1 MRMCPE
7 CREGYEDDVPV
18 CPAHGAA
25 LVSPDFFPTD
35 DTLEPGTMVGEY
47 RIDRKIG
54 GGTFGD
60 VYAGEHPLIGKKV
73 AVKVLNRRFASDP
86 EAVSR
91 FIAEARA
98 VNKIRHRNIIDIFS
112 FNTLPGGRHYF
123 VMEYVEG
130 QTLAALIQQKRRL
143 PIPTALQIAQG
154 VASALD
160 AAHEAGIT
168 HRDLKPENVFLA
180 AERDGSHFPKLLDFG
195 IAKLMDDDVAH
206 KTGSG
211 VLLGTPLYMS
221 PEQARGKKV
230 DARSDIYS
238 LGVMIHEM
246 LTGVVP
252 FAGDS
257 AMDVVLK
264 HDTEPPPA
272 MASVCPDLPP
282 ALDAPVLAMLEKR
295 PRNRPASA
303 GEAVAAL
310 VAQAAL
316 LELVPRPPLPSSVE
330 SARAPLESEGLRA
343 TAQAGRSAPAETPHA
358 RSEPSSTERMSALDS
373 SSVNRKNG
381 PSARW
386 LFAALGIAAIGG
398 TASLMARSPAPSDE
412 PFGPGASS
420 GMQVESPEPERIPTA
435 APSPA
440 PPEISP
446 APAPTTTTSA
456 SVAPQPRP
464 AKPAKTKPP
473 SKTPN
478 LDPIL
483 GERE

>member
-7 CREGYEDDVPV
+7 CRASYEDDVPV

-25 LVSPDFFPTD
+25 LVSLDVSPRD
-35 DTLEPGTMVGEY
+35 DALEPGVMVGEY
-47 RIDRKIG
+47 RIDHKLG
-54 GGTFGD
+54 SGTFGD

-130 QTLAALIQQKRRL
+130 QTLAALLEQKHRL
-143 PIPTALQIAQG
+143 PVATALQIAQG

-195 IAKLMDDDVAH
+195 IAKLRDDDVAH
-206 KTGSG
+206 ETGSG

-246 LTGVVP
+246 LTGAVP
-252 FAGDS
+252 FRGDS
-257 AMDVVLK
+257 AMDVALK

-272 MASVCPDLPP
+272 LSTVCPDLHP
-282 ALDAPVLAMLEKR
+282 ALDAPVLGMLEKR

-303 GEAVAAL
+303 GEAVATL
-310 VAQAAL
+310 VAQAS
-316 LELVPRPPLPSSVE
+316 ELGLVARPPLPSTN
-330 SARAPLESEGLRA
+330 AAASELRP
-343 TAQAGRSAPAETPHA
+343 TAA
-358 RSEPSSTERMSALDS
+358 RSEPSTERMSALDS
-373 SSVNRKNG
+373 SSVHQKSSS
-381 PSARW
+381 PRW
-386 LFAALGIAAIGG
+386 LVAALGIVILGG
-398 TASLMARSPAPSDE
+398 MGSILLRARPPRDE
-412 PFGPGASS
+412 RFESSASS
-420 GMQVESPEPERIPTA
+420 VMPSASPEPERIPSA
-435 APSPA
+435 APPLPPPDVTLAPA
-440 PPEISP
+440 PPEAPSASAAALTPPPPRPTKP
-446 APAPTTTTSA
+446 APAP
-456 SVAPQPRP
+456 RP
-464 AKPAKTKPP
+464 TGKAP
-473 SKTPN
+473 SKGPD
-478 LDPIL
+478 LQRIL

>member
-1 MRMCPE
+1 M
-7 CREGYEDDVPV
+7 PV
-18 CPAHGAA
+18 CPAHDAA

-35 DTLEPGTMVGEY
+35 DTLGRGTMVGEY

-86 EAVSR
+86 ETVSR

-130 QTLAALIQQKRRL
+130 QTLATLLQQKHRL
-143 PIPTALQIAQG
+143 PLSTALQIAQG

-195 IAKLMDDDVAH
+195 IAKLMDEDVAH

-230 DARSDIYS
+230 DPRSDIYS

-246 LTGVVP
+246 LTGSVP

-272 MASVCPDLPP
+272 MTSICPDLPP
-282 ALDAPVLAMLEKR
+282 ALDAPVLVMLEKR

-316 LELVPRPPLPSSVE
+316 LGLTPRPPLHSSIESVE
-330 SARAPLESEGLRA
+330 IRA
-343 TAQAGRSAPAETPHA
+343 TAPPGRSAPAETPHA

-373 SSVNRKNG
+373 SSVHRKNG

-386 LFAALGIAAIGG
+386 LFAALGIAALGG
-398 TASLMARSPAPSDE
+398 TASFLLHSRAPGDA
-412 PFGPGASS
+412 PFGPGAGS
-420 GMQVESPEPERIPTA
+420 GMQDESPEPERIPSPL
-435 APSPA
+435 PS
-440 PPEISP
+440 
-446 APAPTTTTSA
+446 T
-456 SVAPQPRP
+456 
-464 AKPAKTKPP
+464 
-473 SKTPN
+473 
-478 LDPIL
+478 
-483 GERE
+483 

>member
-7 CREGYEDDVPV
+7 CRASYEDDVPV
-18 CPAHGAA
+18 CPAHDAA
-25 LVSPDFFPTD
+25 LVSPDVFPTD
-35 DTLEPGTMVGEY
+35 DTLGPGTMVGEY

-86 EAVSR
+86 ETVSR

-130 QTLAALIQQKRRL
+130 QTLAALLQQKHRL
-143 PIPTALQIAQG
+143 PLPTALQIAQG

-230 DARSDIYS
+230 DPRSDIYS

-246 LTGVVP
+246 LTGSVP

-310 VAQAAL
+310 VAQAAPL
-316 LELVPRPPLPSSVE
+316 GLAPPLPFPSSLT
-330 SARAPLESEGLRA
+330 SARGPLESGGLRA
-343 TAQAGRSAPAETPHA
+343 TTQPGRAAPAETPHA
-358 RSEPSSTERMSALDS
+358 RAEPSSTERMSALDS
-373 SSVNRKNG
+373 SSVHRKNG

-386 LFAALGIAAIGG
+386 LFALLGIAALGG
-398 TASLMARSPAPSDE
+398 AASFLLRSRAPSDV
-412 PFGPGASS
+412 PFGSGASS
-420 GMQVESPEPERIPTA
+420 GLQDESPEPERIPSPPPSA
-435 APSPA
+435 APPA
-440 PPEISP
+440 ITP
-446 APAPTTTTSA
+446 APAPTTSA
-456 SVAPQPRP
+456 SAAPPPRS
-464 AKPAKTKPP
+464 AKPVKIKMP
-473 SKTPN
+473 SKSPN

>member
-7 CREGYEDDVPV
+7 CRASYEDDVSV
-18 CPAHGAA
+18 CPAHDAA

-86 EAVSR
+86 ETVSR

-130 QTLAALIQQKRRL
+130 QTLAALLQQKRRL
-143 PIPTALQIAQG
+143 PIATALPIAQG

-195 IAKLMDDDVAH
+195 IAKLVDDDVAH

-230 DARSDIYS
+230 DPRSDIYS

-246 LTGVVP
+246 LTGSVP
-252 FAGDS
+252 FNGDS
-257 AMDVVLK
+257 AMDVVLQ

-272 MASVCPDLPP
+272 MASVCPDLPT

-310 VAQAAL
+310 VAQAAAL
-316 LELVPRPPLPSSVE
+316 GLVSRPPSPSAIE
-330 SARAPLESEGLRA
+330 SARGPLESGALHA

-358 RSEPSSTERMSALDS
+358 RSEPSATERMSALDS
-373 SSVNRKNG
+373 SSVHRKNG
-381 PSARW
+381 PPARW
-386 LFAALGIAAIGG
+386 LFAALGLAAAVG
-398 TASLMARSPAPSDE
+398 TASFLARSRAPSDE
-412 PFGPGASS
+412 PFGPGAST
-420 GMQVESPEPERIPTA
+420 GMHDESPEPERIPSPK
-435 APSPA
+435 PSAA
-440 PPEISP
+440 PPEITP
-446 APAPTTTTSA
+446 APAPTTSA
-456 SVAPQPRP
+456 SAAPPMRP
-464 AKPAKTKPP
+464 AKPARTKTP
-473 SKTPN
+473 SKTQN

>member
-1 MRMCPE
+1 VD
-7 CREGYEDDVPV
+7 YEDDVPV
-18 CPAHGAA
+18 CPAHGAT
-25 LVSPDFFPTD
+25 LVPLDVPPKDEGF
-35 DTLEPGTMVGEY
+35 EPGSMVGEY
-47 RIDRKIG
+47 RIDHKLG
-54 GGTFGD
+54 AGTFGD

-73 AVKVLNRRFASDP
+73 AVKALNRRFASDP

-91 FIAEARA
+91 FIAEARV

-123 VMEYVEG
+123 VMEYLEG
-130 QTLAALIQQKRRL
+130 QTLAALLQQKHHL

-160 AAHEAGIT
+160 AAHEAGVT

-230 DARSDIYS
+230 DPRTDVYS

-246 LTGVVP
+246 LTGAVP
-252 FAGDS
+252 FGGDS

-272 MASVCPDLPP
+272 MSRVCPDLPA

-310 VAQAAL
+310 VTRAV
-316 LELVPRPPLPSSVE
+316 ELGLVVRPPVPSNAE
-330 SARAPLESEGLRA
+330 A
-343 TAQAGRSAPAETPHA
+343 TAPPTTAAQSERSSP
-358 RSEPSSTERMSALDS
+358 STERMAALDS
-373 SSVNRKNG
+373 SSVSRKSG
-381 PSARW
+381 SSARW
-386 LFAALGIAAIGG
+386 LFAALGFATLGG
-398 TASLMARSPAPSDE
+398 TASFLARERAQGDD
-412 PFGPGASS
+412 PFEAGAST
-420 GMQVESPEPERIPTA
+420 GLPIESPEPERIPSP
-435 APSPA
+435 APTPA
-440 PPEISP
+440 PPEVTPTP
-446 APAPTTTTSA
+446 ALTLTPSA
-456 SVAPQPRP
+456 SAEPKPPPPRP
-464 AKPAKTKPP
+464 AKTTPEVKPTGKPAKSPR
-473 SKTPN
+473 
-478 LDPIL
+478 LERIL